1 MDYTLA
7 QYKPDTFELL
17 AHSQT
22 VDKLVTAFGYPSE
35 LYDFKFDW
43 RYMMRGLIIDK
54 VCVGLALPLLH
65 SAGYNHRAAGFG
77 CLHKQRNHPLLL
89 APCLHASSASR
100 Q

>member
-22 VDKLVTAFGYPSE
+22 VDKLVTAFGYPPE
-35 LYDFKFDW
+35 LYNFKFDW

-54 VCVGLALPLLH
+54 VC
-65 SAGYNHRAAGFG
+65 
-77 CLHKQRNHPLLL
+77 
-89 APCLHASSASR
+89 
-100 Q
+100 

>member
-1 MDYTLA
+1 MSAVLQAVGFDMDYTLA

-22 VDKLVTAFGYPSE
+22 VDKLVTAFGYPPE

-54 VCVGLALPLLH
+54 VCYVTRSDCHKPVTYAGVIVGAE
-65 SAGYNHRAAGFG
+65 SVVRA
-77 CLHKQRNHPLLL
+77 
-89 APCLHASSASR
+89 S
-100 Q
+100 

>member
-7 QYKPDTFELL
+7 QYKPDTFEQL

-22 VDKLVTAFGYPSE
+22 VDKLVTAFGYPPE

-54 VCVGLALPLLH
+54 VRYITVTDMLYLLV
-65 SAGYNHRAAGFG
+65 
-77 CLHKQRNHPLLL
+77 
-89 APCLHASSASR
+89 
-100 Q
+100 